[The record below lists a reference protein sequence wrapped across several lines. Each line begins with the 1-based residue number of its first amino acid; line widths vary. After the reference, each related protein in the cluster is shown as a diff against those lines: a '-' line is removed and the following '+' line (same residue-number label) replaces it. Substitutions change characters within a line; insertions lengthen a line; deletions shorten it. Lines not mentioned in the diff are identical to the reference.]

1 MILPNGLSWPQT
13 RKTVKPSER
22 LDAVHKQQQSL
33 QPRPQR
39 QQLPEP
45 PNFPLDELG
54 QRGEEVAERVGSISA
69 RIEEL
74 LLLRE
79 EFGDFVESFDELIG
93 AHRQA
98 RTRLAEQSAVLAQNA
113 NTSSTLRKEATD
125 LQTRIAAADAELT
138 GMRQELSVHQQQAQ
152 ANAEVINA
160 LKLETAENASRAASL
175 ERQLIFE
182 KDKNTALT
190 EANAAKAAE
199 LTTLDRQSKANQRE
213 IVELKSALVNAASE
227 TARLQKLHD
236 EVLPQLHRGKQ
247 RQVEL
252 ETALHKADLAARAN
266 EERMAQERQERD
278 AAVDRHER
286 EKYELSASIA
296 SLNLQLD
303 GLNNRHT
310 VTLKH
315 LEHARASYD
324 ENFESLKQWER
335 SSKQA
340 TAALA
345 AAERRLQLSEE
356 QLRVLETQRADL
368 EKSLA
373 DMTARNDMLA
383 KAIAAKDAQINHL
396 QSRASSFESRFS
408 GLLQTQENEKLQHE
422 AAKRKLLEQLESE
435 RAERALAQGALT
447 IARASREKM
456 SAQIEALKRGRPLNV
471 LLDSADEDIDGGA
484 NVRVVTASNDSAPV
498 SAQRNDS
505 NG

>member
-13 RKTVKPSER
+13 RKTTKPSER
-22 LDAVHKQQQSL
+22 LEAAHKLQQPLLQQQQHLQQQQS
-33 QPRPQR
+33 
-39 QQLPEP
+39 QLA
-45 PNFPLDELG
+45 LDELG
-54 QRGEEVAERVGSISA
+54 EKGEEVAERVGSISA
-69 RIEEL
+69 RIEDL

-79 EFGDFVESFDELIG
+79 EFDTFVGSVDELMG
-93 AHRQA
+93 AHRQS
-98 RTRLAEQSAVLAQNA
+98 RTRLAEQSAVLAQQA
-113 NTSSTLRKEATD
+113 NTSTSLRKEVTD
-125 LQTRIAAADAELT
+125 LQARIAAADAELV
-138 GMRQELSVHQQQAQ
+138 GLRQELALLQKQAHS
-152 ANAEVINA
+152 NTETING
-160 LKLETAENASRAASL
+160 LKLEAAENASRAASL
-175 ERQLIFE
+175 DRQLIFE

-190 EANAAKAAE
+190 EANAAKSTE
-199 LTTLDRQSKANQRE
+199 LTSLDRQCKANQRE
-213 IVELKSALVNAASE
+213 IVELKSALANATAE
-227 TARLQKLHD
+227 TTRLQNLHD
-236 EVLPQLHRGKQ
+236 EIQPQLQRSRQ

-252 ETALHKADLAARAN
+252 ETALQKADLVARAN
-266 EERMAQERQERD
+266 DERMAQEKKDRD
-278 AAVDRHER
+278 VIIDRYER
-286 EKYELSASIA
+286 EKYDLTATIA

-303 GLNNRHT
+303 GLNNRHA

-340 TAALA
+340 TASLV

-356 QLRVLETQRADL
+356 QLRGLEAQRADL

-396 QSRASSFESRFS
+396 QSKATSFESRFS
-408 GLLQTQENEKLQHE
+408 GLLQTQENEKLQHD

-456 SAQIEALKRGRPLNV
+456 TVQIEALKRGRASSIMF
-471 LLDSADEDIDGGA
+471 DSVDEDLDGGA
-484 NVRVVTASNDSAPV
+484 NVRVVTASNDSAPAP
-498 SAQRNDS
+498 AQRTDS